1 MYCIYVWR
9 PIMEAIS
16 TLENIRPPVVSRWSQ
31 KVNNCL
37 RLQCQNILLYIIIEY
52 SLTIWNIDPG
62 KNSSVVSVSYRYRS
76 SLSLKHRFSIVF
88 RNRRAISFWCRYVTI
103 LAMVT

>member
-1 MYCIYVWR
+1 
-9 PIMEAIS
+9 MEAIS

-52 SLTIWNIDPG
+52 SLTIWNIANVHVIKHNSVYNYLGGGG
-62 KNSSVVSVSYRYRS
+62 KLRGWGNVSVWGVFCIS
-76 SLSLKHRFSIVF
+76 STVGNIIYL
-88 RNRRAISFWCRYVTI
+88 
-103 LAMVT
+103 

>member
-37 RLQCQNILLYIIIEY
+37 RLQCQNILLYIICE
-52 SLTIWNIDPG
+52 SSDCSG
-62 KNSSVVSVSYRYRS
+62 KHIASRVNQ
-76 SLSLKHRFSIVF
+76 I
-88 RNRRAISFWCRYVTI
+88 
-103 LAMVT
+103 